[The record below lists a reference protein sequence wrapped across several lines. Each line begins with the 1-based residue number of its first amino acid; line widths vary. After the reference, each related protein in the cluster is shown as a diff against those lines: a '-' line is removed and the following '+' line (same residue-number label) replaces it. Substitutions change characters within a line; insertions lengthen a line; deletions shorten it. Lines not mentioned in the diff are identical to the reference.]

1 MNTSP
6 KLILNLRQRLLLFA
20 CITIIGY
27 FISSIISYVLVN
39 KAGGLTT
46 PITRIA
52 VMMQDVFALIV
63 PALVTAVVITR
74 RPADFLTVKTA
85 PQFKHIII
93 AILTLIVATPAMNAV
108 IHWNESITLPE
119 SMSAFEQS
127 LKALEENSRQSVQ
140 ILQGENTVLNL
151 IVSILIVGVAA
162 GFSEELFFR
171 GTLQNLLHTGGY
183 KSHTAIWITAIIFSA
198 LHLQFYGFVPRVLLG
213 AYFGYVLIWTRSL
226 WVPICVH
233 AFNNIAYIVA
243 QWVATAKGAE
253 SSQFDEIGAT
263 SSSWFFVPFSI
274 LLAAWGLTILY
285 RDYRKSLT
293 AD

>member
-1 MNTSP
+1 
-6 KLILNLRQRLLLFA
+6 
-20 CITIIGY
+20 
-27 FISSIISYVLVN
+27 
-39 KAGGLTT
+39 
-46 PITRIA
+46 
-52 VMMQDVFALIV
+52 LIV

-119 SMSAFEQS
+119 SMSAFEQN